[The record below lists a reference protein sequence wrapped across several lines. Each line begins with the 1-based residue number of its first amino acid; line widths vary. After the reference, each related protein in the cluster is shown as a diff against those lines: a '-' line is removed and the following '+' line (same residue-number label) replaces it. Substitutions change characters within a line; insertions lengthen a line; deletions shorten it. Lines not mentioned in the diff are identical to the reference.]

1 MSNAKFLHSTNSTAS
16 LMRRA
21 GLKQGSH
28 QKYLMLMALAGVLEH
43 AHSAVTEHQSSQVAE
58 LFPSPTKPVEIALEN
73 EGDLTSL
80 QAALTELTQVDPE
93 LQALIDSQ
101 FALLLAKPLTG
112 QPHGDASD
120 VQTYVIGAD
129 GAFKHQDK
137 TATLD
142 GSGVVADTTP
152 LLYAQAQTGVTTDA
166 GSGASAATTSD
177 PLIGSL
183 LALGMVALAAGNG
196 AFSSDSPAD
205 TPVAK
210 PVNSAPTAVTLSATT
225 VAENAAGAVI
235 GNLTVTDP
243 DAGNTHTYAVDDARF
258 EVVAG
263 QLKLKAKVSL
273 DHEAAAAV
281 NVTVTATDAGGLSKA
296 QSFAVTVTDV
306 AETTVL
312 VGTAGND
319 TFSHAGGLDDFI
331 ITGLAGA
338 DAITTSA
345 GNDIVRPGEGADTVN
360 TGAGNDIIVVVGQT
374 AVGQY
379 AQSDISNPS
388 GTGIDLSGIVTLAD
402 LNGRAVSEVVA
413 GESIDGG
420 AGTNRLV
427 IYGNVDLTGV
437 TLTNVTQ
444 LQVNST
450 VTVSAQ
456 QLNALDL
463 HVVYGD
469 GESVLNITND
479 SGSPITVDL
488 SGMTLSEFH
497 TLNVGPGVTLVLD
510 QADVA
515 SLHYLTGEGT
525 LKASATAG
533 TLNLA
538 GKYTTL
544 ALQDKDG
551 TADATHGGANV
562 VDGKLLVGSEAA
574 DTLTGGILADRIEGG
589 AGNDTLVGGDGN
601 DILRGGG
608 GTDSMDGGAGD
619 DSFVVV
625 GDISGGGK
633 VDSVADTA
641 ALGFALTTLNGK
653 DLNEDA
659 DGAAEVIRGGDG
671 DDTLY
676 VYGTADLSN
685 YDITGIEHIEIRSY
699 VTFNQLQ
706 LTGGVVKTLS
716 GDGSS
721 VISIQGGTASN
732 PLVVDLS
739 ALTAPTLSK
748 IGQIDLGPH
757 VVLKF
762 ASLDALGGAHII
774 TGTGTLESTGF
785 VPVALN
791 ASYTITSGLTIKNVS
806 AGSAE
811 LLETV
816 VIGKASVV
824 IAGTNGDDY
833 LIGTDYKD
841 TFNGANGNDVFA
853 GKAGNDTFVIDGTG
867 KKTIL
872 DTANPGDLD
881 TLDFSKATAAAIINL
896 TDGGTVGTATT
907 VQLGAGSATGAAQ
920 LGSQKTNVML
930 IVDVSGSMGSGTRMP
945 DAKAAA
951 IAVLDAYDKVGDVAV
966 RIVTFGRPG
975 VEAGSDFN
983 GKNGWMNVA
992 EAKAIVNGLSPY
1004 GGTPYDAAMDVATLA
1019 FDSGKGTAYFGQ
1031 GTNVSYFLSDGQP
1044 NSSVVAKEVAWEDFL
1059 ITHKITSNAIGF
1071 GGLNNT
1077 SALEP
1082 LAFDGTKVK
1091 LPTDDHTP
1099 GEIPASLV
1107 FDSTKL
1113 STTLVAVAKVD
1124 FIENVVG
1131 TAFGDTLTGNSLNN
1145 RIEGGGGNDIID
1157 GGVGTH
1163 DVAVFS
1169 GREYQYVVTRDK
1181 NGNPINVQDT
1191 VTSRDGNDSLTGIEE
1206 LAFTGKSPDSSA
1218 ASDLIFGNP
1227 NYGYYKFFAMLS
1239 SAVYVHVGVG
1249 DEPAVTAAR
1258 AFELNNLEMVKKA
1271 PGFHLMT
1278 SGELGISSSGTKT
1291 GTWFQPDVAAI
1302 VIGASPRPVVEY
1314 EYQFRD
1320 GFYGTD
1326 AKLSPASSFAF
1337 VGKTSDALF
1346 VTFRGTDQNYDW
1358 ITDGIGM
1365 HQQYAMYG
1373 ALTEA
1378 IESYL
1383 SGHSEISK
1391 VYVSGHSLGGQMA
1404 TLYMTEHYDDVRFNA
1419 VIFEA
1424 ANKLNVDN
1432 GYIAIPENN
1441 SHIVGIEMPG
1451 DIVPDLGDDAG
1462 FVLDINI
1469 NDGRS
1474 GLGQHPMSEVWKA
1487 INEIEKM
1494 PRTPNESVTNVSV
1507 NVTAGYDSAL
1517 VEAQTKMFVPVQ
1529 EADTII
1535 IEGDDNVTYTV
1546 PFGVTQD
1553 NPMPKNIVLRGDA
1566 YSPSENSNYQ
1576 VAAGDA
1582 YGRVIVGNGG
1592 KNTLTG
1598 SDGNDFIFG
1607 GGDVDTLK
1615 GGKGDDF
1622 LYGGRYSDISLSAF
1636 VANPPLTSTQV
1647 DLLKTYTGGWRSDDA
1662 SYLVGGAGEDT
1673 MWGSSGDND
1682 YFYVDVNMNGGN
1694 AGNSNNVDVIEHFHV
1709 ANLVSDPRTE
1719 DYLIFSA
1726 DQLGGNIKTSLASWG
1741 WSETDVH
1748 GVKAYYLENS
1758 DKNFLRVS
1766 GMDRYVA
1773 KLDATKGYDPLF
1785 ILDVLTDNL
1794 YFDQD
1799 GIRTVNDYV
1808 RVAHL
1813 AHSENSLLDLDA
1825 DQILIV
1831 QSFDLI

>member
-388 GTGIDLSGIVTLAD
+388 GTGIDLSGIITLAD

-533 TLNLA
+533 TLNLT

-574 DTLTGGILADRIEGG
+574 DTLTGDTLADRIEGG

-633 VDSVADTA
+633 VDSIADTA
-641 ALGFALTTLNGK
+641 ALGFALTSLNGK

-739 ALTAPTLSK
+739 ALTTPTLSK

-785 VPVALN
+785 VPLALT
-791 ASYTITSGLTIKNVS
+791 SGYTITSGLTIKNVS

-816 VIGKASVV
+816 VIGKASVI

-907 VQLGAGSATGAAQ
+907 VQLGAGSATGSAQ

-975 VEAGSDFN
+975 AEAGSDFN

-992 EAKAIVNGLSPY
+992 EAKAIVNGLYPY

-1082 LAFDGTKVK
+1082 LAFDGTKVN
-1091 LPTDDHTP
+1091 LATDDHTP

-1113 STTLVAVAKVD
+1113 STTLLAVAKVD
-1124 FIENVVG
+1124 FMENVVG
-1131 TAFGDTLTGNSLNN
+1131 TAFGDTLTGNRLDN
-1145 RIEGGGGNDIID
+1145 RIEGGGGDDVLKGMGGNDTLVGGAGSDTAIFQGTIAQYTKTPD
-1157 GGVGTH
+1157 GAGGW
-1163 DVAVFS
+1163 
-1169 GREYQYVVTRDK
+1169 
-1181 NGNPINVQDT
+1181 T
-1191 VTSRDGNDSLTGIEE
+1191 VTDNSPGRDGVDQLFGIEKLQFADGPYSLPAE
-1206 LAFTGKSPDSSA
+1206 DFFKDV
-1218 ASDLIFGNP
+1218 
-1227 NYGYYKFFAMLS
+1227 GYYKFFAMLS
-1239 SAVYVHVGVG
+1239 SAVYLHTGVG
-1249 DEPAVTAAR
+1249 DEAVPTSHR
-1258 AFELNNLEMVKKA
+1258 AFEL
-1271 PGFHLMT
+1271 
-1278 SGELGISSSGTKT
+1278 
-1291 GTWFQPDVAAI
+1291 D
-1302 VIGASPRPVVEY
+1302 
-1314 EYQFRD
+1314 
-1320 GFYGTD
+1320 
-1326 AKLSPASSFAF
+1326 
-1337 VGKTSDALF
+1337 
-1346 VTFRGTDQNYDW
+1346 
-1358 ITDGIGM
+1358 
-1365 HQQYAMYG
+1365 
-1373 ALTEA
+1373 
-1378 IESYL
+1378 
-1383 SGHSEISK
+1383 
-1391 VYVSGHSLGGQMA
+1391 
-1404 TLYMTEHYDDVRFNA
+1404 
-1419 VIFEA
+1419 
-1424 ANKLNVDN
+1424 
-1432 GYIAIPENN
+1432 
-1441 SHIVGIEMPG
+1441 
-1451 DIVPDLGDDAG
+1451 
-1462 FVLDINI
+1462 
-1469 NDGRS
+1469 
-1474 GLGQHPMSEVWKA
+1474 
-1487 INEIEKM
+1487 
-1494 PRTPNESVTNVSV
+1494 
-1507 NVTAGYDSAL
+1507 
-1517 VEAQTKMFVPVQ
+1517 
-1529 EADTII
+1529 
-1535 IEGDDNVTYTV
+1535 
-1546 PFGVTQD
+1546 
-1553 NPMPKNIVLRGDA
+1553 
-1566 YSPSENSNYQ
+1566 NYQ
-1576 VAAGDA
+1576 K
-1582 YGRVIVGNGG
+1582 I
-1592 KNTLTG
+1592 
-1598 SDGNDFIFG
+1598 I
-1607 GGDVDTLK
+1607 
-1615 GGKGDDF
+1615 
-1622 LYGGRYSDISLSAF
+1622 
-1636 VANPPLTSTQV
+1636 
-1647 DLLKTYTGGWRSDDA
+1647 RS
-1662 SYLVGGAGEDT
+1662 
-1673 MWGSSGDND
+1673 
-1682 YFYVDVNMNGGN
+1682 
-1694 AGNSNNVDVIEHFHV
+1694 
-1709 ANLVSDPRTE
+1709 
-1719 DYLIFSA
+1719 LIFFFNQMKIST
-1726 DQLGGNIKTSLASWG
+1726 DMIK
-1741 WSETDVH
+1741 
-1748 GVKAYYLENS
+1748 
-1758 DKNFLRVS
+1758 
-1766 GMDRYVA
+1766 
-1773 KLDATKGYDPLF
+1773 
-1785 ILDVLTDNL
+1785 
-1794 YFDQD
+1794 
-1799 GIRTVNDYV
+1799 
-1808 RVAHL
+1808 
-1813 AHSENSLLDLDA
+1813 
-1825 DQILIV
+1825 
-1831 QSFDLI
+1831 